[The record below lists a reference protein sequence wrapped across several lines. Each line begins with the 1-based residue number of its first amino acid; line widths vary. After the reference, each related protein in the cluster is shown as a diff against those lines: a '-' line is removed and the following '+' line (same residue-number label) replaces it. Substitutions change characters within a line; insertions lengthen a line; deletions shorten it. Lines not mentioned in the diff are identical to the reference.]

1 MRRFTV
7 TSLAVML
14 LALSASGVRAA
25 PVLFDFG
32 LNLDGVL
39 TTLADPLPAAVDASS
54 FDFATGLGAMSITFA
69 PGAAG
74 DYFVGAFFDHE
85 IDETVNTFFN
95 EFGAVSGTPAAGQS
109 WEIDEPGFAFGDI
122 FTHFLAGALDD
133 TNGVP
138 AGLDDDVSLA
148 MGFDVSLAADE
159 FAVIDFLVSETTPA
173 GFFLS
178 HTDPD
183 SDVTLY
189 FSGNVLSGKVQAL
202 PEPGAGSLL
211 GIGLVVLLVLGRKRL
226 RGGARG

>member
-25 PVLFDFG
+25 PVLFDFA

-39 TTLADPLPAAVDASS
+39 TTPGDPLPAAVDASS

-95 EFGAVSGTPAAGQS
+95 EFGAVSGTAAAGQS

-122 FTHFLAGALDD
+122 FTHFLAGALDH

-159 FAVIDFLVSETTPA
+159 FAVIDFLVSETTPS

-183 SDVTLY
+183 SDVTFYL
-189 FSGNVLSGKVQAL
+189 SGTVLSGKGQAL
-202 PEPGAGSLL
+202 PEPGTVVLL
-211 GIGLVVLLVLGRKRL
+211 GSGLVVLLVLGRKRL
-226 RGGARG
+226 QGGGRG